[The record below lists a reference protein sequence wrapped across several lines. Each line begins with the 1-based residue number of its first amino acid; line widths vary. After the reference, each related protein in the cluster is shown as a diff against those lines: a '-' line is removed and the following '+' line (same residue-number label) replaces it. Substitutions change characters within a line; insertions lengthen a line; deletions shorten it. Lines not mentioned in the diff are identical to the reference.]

1 MEEQKIFFIL
11 FREDT
16 VKRMGQTM
24 HIKFDKDTISIIV
37 SVFQLFATITTVFVE
52 TLRLHFKISYKNKY
66 SNRKQQLNKV
76 YSQLYLL
83 SDQYLKLS
91 NFTYKDLETFVEK
104 SQKII
109 TSNNI
114 LTLPKTR
121 RYIAVLQ
128 KDVENSCLDVYHVDR
143 CKREIAG
150 KYYKL
155 RRNLHYSTDS
165 YFTDWKSSKLYTI
178 FFLFYTILFSLF
190 FIVLFLKSR
199 NLFISGNILGGLVYL
214 GIACVALF
222 EVCIVILKLKM

>member
-1 MEEQKIFFIL
+1 
-11 FREDT
+11 
-16 VKRMGQTM
+16 MGQTM

-83 SDQYLKLS
+83 SDQYLELS
-91 NFTYKDLETFVEK
+91 NFTY
-104 SQKII
+104 
-109 TSNNI
+109 
-114 LTLPKTR
+114 
-121 RYIAVLQ
+121 